1 MAADLAT
8 GASDEELM
16 RRLQGGEEAALAAL
30 MERWELPVKRLIFR
44 LLGNVT
50 EAEDLAQEV
59 FCRIFTKRTH
69 YRPGAKFSTWC
80 YAIAANLAKNRLRWW
95 QRHPV
100 HSIDAWIEAGGEIA
114 EHRGRRCRSTC
125 APRSFF
131 SNMRSKL
138 PPRLPRPWTA
148 PRKQWRIDFIVR
160 GSCSSGLY
168 FRRPEQ
174 FEEIITLLSAEAR
187 ERFLPEFL
195 SAYFA
200 VREFSAFHG

>member
-16 RRLQGGEEAALAAL
+16 RRLQGGEEAALASL
-30 MERWELPVKRLIFR
+30 MERWEMPVKRFIFR

-59 FCRIFTKRTH
+59 FCRIFTRRTH

-114 EHRGRRCRSTC
+114 DESRAGASAAQAALRQEQILAVQQAVAALPLDLRTALILFEYEEQTTAEIAAALDCTPKAVENRLYRARQLLRRSLFP
-125 APRSFF
+125 A
-131 SNMRSKL
+131 
-138 PPRLPRPWTA
+138 A
-148 PRKQWRIDFIVR
+148 
-160 GSCSSGLY
+160 
-168 FRRPEQ
+168 
-174 FEEIITLLSAEAR
+174 
-187 ERFLPEFL
+187 
-195 SAYFA
+195 
-200 VREFSAFHG
+200 

>member
-16 RRLQGGEEAALAAL
+16 RRLQGGEEAALASL
-30 MERWELPVKRLIFR
+30 MERWELPVKRFIFR

-100 HSIDAWIEAGGEIA
+100 HSIDAWIEARGEIA
-114 EHRGRRCRSTC
+114 DESLLGAFAAQSALRQEQILAVQKAVAALPLDLRTALILFEYEEQTTAEIAAALDCTPKAVENRLYRARQLLQRSLFP
-125 APRSFF
+125 A
-131 SNMRSKL
+131 
-138 PPRLPRPWTA
+138 A
-148 PRKQWRIDFIVR
+148 
-160 GSCSSGLY
+160 
-168 FRRPEQ
+168 
-174 FEEIITLLSAEAR
+174 
-187 ERFLPEFL
+187 
-195 SAYFA
+195 
-200 VREFSAFHG
+200 

>member
-16 RRLQGGEEAALAAL
+16 RRLQGGEEAALASL
-30 MERWELPVKRLIFR
+30 MERWEMPVKRFIFR

-59 FCRIFTKRTH
+59 FCRIFTRRTH

-114 EHRGRRCRSTC
+114 DESRAGASAAQAALRQEQILAVQQAVAALPLDLRTALILFEYEEQTTSEIAAALDCTPKAVENRLYRARQLLRRSLFP
-125 APRSFF
+125 A
-131 SNMRSKL
+131 
-138 PPRLPRPWTA
+138 A
-148 PRKQWRIDFIVR
+148 
-160 GSCSSGLY
+160 
-168 FRRPEQ
+168 
-174 FEEIITLLSAEAR
+174 
-187 ERFLPEFL
+187 
-195 SAYFA
+195 
-200 VREFSAFHG
+200 